1 MTGTPEGLV
10 SPPTGYQTT
19 RPTPPTVWVFSCPNV
34 PQTPVNIGDNM
45 WSVGE
50 RKKSVYNCKD

>member
-1 MTGTPEGLV
+1 LAQKNLAIITTTRLYKIDWLPHQ
-10 SPPTGYQTT
+10 GYQTT
-19 RPTPPTVWVFSCPNV
+19 SPPPGGG
-34 PQTPVNIGDNM
+34 NIRDNL